1 MASRA
6 FGREHRVADF
16 LQRELST
23 FMRDS
28 LRDPRIGMVTIT
40 EVRVTKDLAYADI
53 YVSQLDRD
61 DPQARVDLLEALRGA
76 GGLMRSQIAR
86 STSMRIV
93 PRLRFQYDTTLEYG
107 LHMDRLIRAARA
119 KDRVDVPE
127 ADHSAGAAGSDPH
140 AASASPA
147 PANVEP
153 VNAESANAALNN
165 SEPMQG
171 STS

>member
-23 FMRDS
+23 FIRDA

-53 YVSQLDRD
+53 FVSQLDRD
-61 DPQARVDLLEALRGA
+61 DPQARLELLEALRGA

-86 STSMRIV
+86 GTSMRIV
-93 PRLRFQYDTTLEYG
+93 PRLRFQYDTTLEHG

-119 KDRVDVPE
+119 KDRDDVAE
-127 ADHSAGAAGSDPH
+127 ADDAD
-140 AASASPA
+140 SP
-147 PANVEP
+147 
-153 VNAESANAALNN
+153 NAEPGSA
-165 SEPMQG
+165 EPTRG